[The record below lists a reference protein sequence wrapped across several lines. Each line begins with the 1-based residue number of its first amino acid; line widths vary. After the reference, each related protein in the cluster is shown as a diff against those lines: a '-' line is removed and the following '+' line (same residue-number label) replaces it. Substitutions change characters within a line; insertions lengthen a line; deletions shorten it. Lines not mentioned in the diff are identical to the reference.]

1 MSHTTGLHM
10 TNGHVLK
17 IQNVFTLLFSLRYS
31 FSSYTSWICCVL
43 VSHAFNPNNLGGW
56 DWRIRVQ
63 GQPDPIVHEDCI
75 SKRRRANWTR
85 GVVLVREAALS
96 SNSIPPR
103 KIVFLF
109 PTFRSKI
116 LWFYFFFKTLNMPLQ
131 YFLLCIPI
139 CSSFL
144 LFADPLEVYL
154 WSHWLCLYASIY
166 FHYFLKLFQNFRPY
180 LKVLN
185 LLWLDICMGEG
196 HRSSFSFLFSDIQLS
211 QEHLLKRLFLHH
223 IFWVPMS
230 KIR

>member
-96 SNSIPPR
+96 SNSIPP
-103 KIVFLF
+103 KKKLY
-109 PTFRSKI
+109 
-116 LWFYFFFKTLNMPLQ
+116 FYFQL
-131 YFLLCIPI
+131 
-139 CSSFL
+139 
-144 LFADPLEVYL
+144 LEVKFCDFNFSLKHWICRSNIFCYAFPFVHPFSYL
-154 WSHWLCLYASIY
+154 LIH
-166 FHYFLKLFQNFRPY
+166 
-180 LKVLN
+180 
-185 LLWLDICMGEG
+185 
-196 HRSSFSFLFSDIQLS
+196 
-211 QEHLLKRLFLHH
+211 
-223 IFWVPMS
+223 
-230 KIR
+230 